1 MPAQTKI
8 VKCLNGLTDNV
19 DLGMALP
26 VSQTAEWLAIAHIAE
41 QVEQRPMVSLLNIN
55 RVASLANHVQSS
67 HQQVRVPVDR
77 GLILMITL
85 FLF

>member
-1 MPAQTKI
+1 M
-8 VKCLNGLTDNV
+8 NGLTDDV
-19 DLGMALP
+19 DPGMALP
-26 VSQTAEWLAIAHIAE
+26 VSQTAEQLAIAQIAE

-55 RVASLANHVQSS
+55 RVASLANHVQSG

>member
-1 MPAQTKI
+1 
-8 VKCLNGLTDNV
+8 
-19 DLGMALP
+19 
-26 VSQTAEWLAIAHIAE
+26 
-41 QVEQRPMVSLLNIN
+41 MVSLLNIN
-55 RVASLANHVQSS
+55 RVASLANHVQSG